1 MKIVLEVKKE
11 RYAFFVELIKS
22 LNFVHLVSQEDTS
35 KREHTLQDMAEALN
49 DVKLHQKG
57 LKKLKSIEELL
68 DEI

>member
-22 LNFVHLVSQEDTS
+22 LSFVRLVSLEDTS
-35 KREHTLQDMAEALN
+35 KRNSSLRDMAEALN
-49 DVKLHQKG
+49 DVKLHQQG
-57 LKKLKSIEELL
+57 AKKLKTIEELL